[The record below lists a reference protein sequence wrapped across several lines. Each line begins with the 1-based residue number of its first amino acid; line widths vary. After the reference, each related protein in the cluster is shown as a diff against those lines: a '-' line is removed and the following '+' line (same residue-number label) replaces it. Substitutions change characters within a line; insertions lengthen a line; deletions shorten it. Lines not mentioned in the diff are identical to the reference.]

1 MNVETGEI
9 DIDKLPPVLIE
20 VFLNAGITKK
30 DLQDKAKAK
39 EIFKTV
45 ARFSERT

>member
-1 MNVETGEI
+1 METGEI
-9 DIDKLPPVLIE
+9 DVDKLPPALVE

-30 DLQDKAKAK
+30 DLQDKQKAK

-45 ARFSERT
+45 AKFGEKN